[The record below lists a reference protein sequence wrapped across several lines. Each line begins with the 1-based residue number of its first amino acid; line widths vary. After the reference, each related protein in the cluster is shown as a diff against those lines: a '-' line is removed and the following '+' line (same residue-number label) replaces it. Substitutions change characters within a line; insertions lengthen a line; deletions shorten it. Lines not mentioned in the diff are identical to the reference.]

1 MVHLLVSPNLGPRAY
16 FLGFQGSQPGL
27 EPGLSTAEVCHHG
40 LHLLAGFLV
49 QHVHLPRVLS
59 LLVLLQQPA
68 VGGSIAGPAHALG
81 TDLWRTGVFSLSARP
96 GLETVDGGG
105 GNESEVRTPWK
116 ETWGVWDKP
125 GLWGPFSASPTHPSI
140 LRRNLFIS

>member
-105 GNESEVRTPWK
+105 GGMNLSSGHRGRRPGVSGISPACGAPSQHLPPTPA
-116 ETWGVWDKP
+116 
-125 GLWGPFSASPTHPSI
+125 F
-140 LRRNLFIS
+140 